1 MLPLKKLE
9 TTKLFWDKYLYK
21 LCINNGIGHIFR
33 DKNLSYARGVLDKL
47 QQQYE
52 SGNALI
58 LESHYRQIPVKEL
71 SFLDARKLYKFLSK
85 TDDYMLRIESSTV
98 CIYSNNKEWLHTL
111 KSAVNKENLLEL
123 WEPNPNHLSHLNE
136 NTIIV
141 DKNNGYGYKVT
152 FGPKIADT
160 AGFANW
166 AKSNEKQV
174 RVGPTLMDNLER
186 SGYVSD
192 LYFYARDEKT
202 LRLCEL
208 MLANIRRIDKLVV
221 KSNLDK

>member
-1 MLPLKKLE
+1 MKKQ
-9 TTKLFWDKYLYK
+9 TTNKLFWDKYLYK

-33 DKNLSYARGVLDKL
+33 DKNLSYAREVLDKL

-52 SGNALI
+52 SGDSLVI
-58 LESHYRQIPVKEL
+58 ESYYRATPVKEL

-85 TDDYMLRIESSTV
+85 TDDYTLRIKSSTV

-111 KSAVNKENLLEL
+111 KSAINKENLLEL
-123 WEPNPNHLSHLNE
+123 WEPDPKHLSTLDA

-141 DKNNGYGYKVT
+141 DASNGYNYKVT

-174 RVGPTLMDNLER
+174 RVGPTLMGNLER

>member
-1 MLPLKKLE
+1 MLLKKLE

-33 DKNLSYARGVLDKL
+33 DKNLSYAREVLDKL

-58 LESHYRQIPVKEL
+58 IESHYRQIPVKEL

-111 KSAVNKENLLEL
+111 KSAVNKENLLEI
-123 WEPNPNHLSHLNE
+123 WEPNPDHLSHLNE

-141 DKNNGYGYKVT
+141 DKSNGYDYKVT

-174 RVGPTLMDNLER
+174 RVGPTLMGNLER

>member
-1 MLPLKKLE
+1 MLKKLE

-21 LCINNGIGHIFR
+21 LCINNGIGSIFR
-33 DKNLSYARGVLDKL
+33 DKNLSYVRGVLDKL
-47 QQQYE
+47 QQQYD
-52 SGNALI
+52 SGNPLVI
-58 LESHYRQIPVKEL
+58 ENYYRQIPVKEL

-98 CIYSNNKEWLHTL
+98 AIYSNNREWLHTL
-111 KSAVNKENLLEL
+111 KSAINKDNLLEL
-123 WEPNPNHLSHLNE
+123 WEPNPDHLSTLDS

-141 DKNNGYGYKVT
+141 DKSNGYDFKVT
-152 FGPKIADT
+152 FGPKVADT
-160 AGFANW
+160 SGFANW
-166 AKSNEKQV
+166 AKNNVKQV
-174 RVGPTLMDNLER
+174 RVGPTLMENLER

-208 MLANIRRIDKLVV
+208 MLSNIRRIDKLVV
-221 KSNLDK
+221 KTDLDK

>member
-1 MLPLKKLE
+1 MLKKLE

-21 LCINNGIGHIFR
+21 LCINNGIGSIFR
-33 DKNLSYARGVLDKL
+33 DKNLSYVRGVLDKL
-47 QQQYE
+47 QQQYD
-52 SGNALI
+52 SGNPLVI
-58 LESHYRQIPVKEL
+58 ENYYRQIPVKEL

-98 CIYSNNKEWLHTL
+98 AIYSNNREWLHTL
-111 KSAVNKENLLEL
+111 KSAINKDNLLEL
-123 WEPNPNHLSHLNE
+123 WEPNPDHLSTLDS

-141 DKNNGYGYKVT
+141 DKSNGYDFKVT
-152 FGPKIADT
+152 FGPKVADT
-160 AGFANW
+160 SGFANW
-166 AKSNEKQV
+166 AKNNVKQV
-174 RVGPTLMDNLER
+174 RVGPTLMENLER

-208 MLANIRRIDKLVV
+208 MLSNIRRIDKLVV
-221 KSNLDK
+221 KSDLDK